1 MFKVFL
7 LNYKLTI
14 HQCSVMVQKEK
25 KKKLRVAAQD
35 ELLSIIF

>member
-25 KKKLRVAAQD
+25 KKLSVTAQD